1 MSLFREPDAGKLPVR
16 FDEREQET
24 ESSQIGLR
32 WAWRKPPNTTTGRLQ
47 LMRLFSTLLALYPTT
62 SPTRSGFFPYFRS
75 EPSAALTPNPP
86 AVAILNP

>member
-47 LMRLFSTLLALYPTT
+47 LMRLFSTLLDRNQ
-62 SPTRSGFFPYFRS
+62 SPVSFSIATK
-75 EPSAALTPNPP
+75 A
-86 AVAILNP
+86 